1 MRRVVVSLLCALL
14 MAAVLPAADKGGDYA
29 VREKGGPKP
38 EAKPDKASV
47 YIVRPAKLG
56 MAIRIWA
63 FADDT
68 LLGLTKG
75 QTYTHVYL
83 DPGTYVF
90 WARAENVSAIEYT
103 VDAGETYYFKQKV
116 KMGGLK
122 ARVKAEFLSEDEG
135 LAALK
140 KCKKYSTLTE
150 AGKARGEEIAT
161 EKYST
166 AQEKAAGG

>member
-1 MRRVVVSLLCALL
+1 MRRVVVSLLCVLL
-14 MAAVLPAADKGGDYA
+14 MAAVLPAGDKDYA
-29 VREKGGPKP
+29 VREEGGPTS

-47 YIVRPAKLG
+47 YIVRPSNVG
-56 MAIRIWA
+56 GAIRIWA

-68 LLGLTKG
+68 LLGMTKRK
-75 QTYTHVYL
+75 TYTHAYF
-83 DPGTYVF
+83 DPGTYLF
-90 WARAENVSAIEYT
+90 WSRAENVSAIEHT
-103 VDAGETYYFKQKV
+103 VEAGRTYYFKQKV
-116 KMGGLK
+116 KLGALK
-122 ARVKAEFLSEDEG
+122 ARVRAEFLSENEG

-140 KCKKYSTLTE
+140 KCKMYSTLTE